1 MAKAKS
7 VVDTAR
13 GAGESGGQVSAAPNT
28 RLADQATPIEFRTSN
43 ELTVDGC
50 LRRVARICCG

>member
-1 MAKAKS
+1 MARAKS

-13 GAGESGGQVSAAPNT
+13 GAGESGGQVTAAPNT
-28 RLADQATPIEFRTSN
+28 RLVDQATLAFRISN
-43 ELTVDGC
+43 ELTFDGC